1 MQNADGLLRRL
12 VEQTGK
18 AETMNL
24 LDIARKAYVKEDT
37 GAAAE
42 YDVTATIVED
52 ADTSTVSDGSRRL
65 SHVQDESKITA
76 PEELPNTVEED
87 KLKHPLERR
96 SSDELE
102 SDRDGAVDEEETL
115 LDRCNV
121 GKGKA
126 TGDTA
131 VGEAGGHIC
140 RHDDDGG
147 DGADDVADDDQDI
160 AEGERKGLLQDKDE
174 SL

>member
-18 AETMNL
+18 AETINL
-24 LDIARKAYVKEDT
+24 LDIARKAYEKEDP
-37 GAAAE
+37 GVAAE
-42 YDVTATIVED
+42 LDVTATIVED
-52 ADTSTVSDGSRRL
+52 ADTSTISDRSRRQ
-65 SHVQDESKITA
+65 SCVQDDSKITA

-102 SDRDGAVDEEETL
+102 SDRDGAVNEEETL

-121 GKGKA
+121 GKEKV
-126 TGDTA
+126 TSDTT
-131 VGEAGGHIC
+131 VGEAGSHHIC
-140 RHDDDGG
+140 RHDDGG
-147 DGADDVADDDQDI
+147 DGVDDDDQDI